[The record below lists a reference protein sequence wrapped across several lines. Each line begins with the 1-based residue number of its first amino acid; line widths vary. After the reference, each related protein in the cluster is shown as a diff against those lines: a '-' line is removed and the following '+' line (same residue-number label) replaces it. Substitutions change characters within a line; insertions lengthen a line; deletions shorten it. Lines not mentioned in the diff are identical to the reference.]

1 MRWYHPALVAVYVAA
16 VVLLVFTLTR
26 VRNTTNTRSR
36 IITVERLV
44 ERGTMAH
51 VAPGDTTPFELSI
64 DAVQIDGR
72 MYSSKPPVYPL
83 VMAGQSWVV
92 KHLTGWH
99 FYPHR
104 KSYIRILTLMNQVLP
119 FVVVLLL
126 ALLMASHYTRDLW
139 VLTMLV
145 LTLSV
150 GSLAFGYAVTINN
163 HTPAALALF
172 GCLFLVWQLVYRGQD
187 GLWRYLLFGLLAGF
201 AAATD
206 LPGLALAGGMWLVL
220 LRHNWRMALP
230 AAVLM
235 VLPLLV
241 TVLVFHDLTGSF
253 KPLYIQPEYYQ
264 FEGSYWLN
272 PEDHDTLREPKWL
285 YLFHITFGHNGL
297 FSLSPV
303 LLLGV
308 AGLVWLLRQR
318 QMPERPLAALLALGM
333 AAIFLFIWLKTSNY
347 GGYCIGTRWFIVFM
361 PLLGLMSLPAL
372 TWLSTR
378 LWGRALAVALL
389 LLSTPAVIQA
399 LYHDGFIRSFL
410 EAWWIG
416 GF

>member
-16 VVLLVFTLTR
+16 LVLLVFTFTR

-44 ERGTMAH
+44 EQGTMAH
-51 VAPGDTTPFELSI
+51 LAPGDTTPFELSI
-64 DAVQIDGR
+64 DAVLIDGR
-72 MYSSKPPVYPL
+72 MYSSKPPVYPF
-83 VMAGQSWVV
+83 VMAGQAWML
-92 KHLTGWH
+92 KQLTGWH

-104 KSYIRILTLMNQVLP
+104 KSYIRILTLLNQVLP
-119 FVVVLLL
+119 FVVVLWL
-126 ALLMASHYTRDLW
+126 ALVMARQYTRDPW

-172 GCLFLVWQLVYRGQD
+172 GCLFLVWQAVYRGR
-187 GLWRYLLFGLLAGF
+187 GGWWRYLLFGLLAGF
-201 AAATD
+201 AASTD
-206 LPGLALAGGMWLVL
+206 LPGLAMAGGMWLVL
-220 LRHNWRMALP
+220 LYHNWRMSWP
-230 AAVLM
+230 AALVM
-235 VLPLLV
+235 AVPMMV
-241 TVLVFHDLTGSF
+241 TVIVFYNLSGSF
-253 KPLYIQPEYYQ
+253 SPLYVQTELYR
-264 FEGSYWLN
+264 FEGSYWLE
-272 PEDHDTLREPKWL
+272 PEAHDTLREPKWL
-285 YLFHITFGHNGL
+285 YFFHITFGHNGL

-303 LLLGV
+303 LLLGA

-318 QMPERPLAALLALGM
+318 QMPERPLVAMLALGM
-333 AAIFLFIWLKTSNY
+333 AAIFLFVLLKTSNY

-361 PLLGLMSLPAL
+361 PILGMMALPAL
-372 TWLSTR
+372 AWLSKR
-378 LWGRALAVALL
+378 VWGRALGIALL
-389 LLSTPAVIQA
+389 LLSTPAVFQA